1 MPPVSLQ
8 PPLLLQGALRRVT
21 AQLLPRRLPP
31 PKSTTSRTFSHL
43 PSLRPTLATPSP
55 IFRAPNISSTPSTT
69 AAAATMLASTP
80 TGEVLDVVAKSSVTS
95 HPALAGCGS
104 QIRCGPRPTMS
115 GASRLIQKRRHGFLA
130 RKRSRTGRNIL
141 KRRMAKGRK
150 KLSHG

>member
-1 MPPVSLQ
+1 MASVSLQ
-8 PPLLLQGALRRVT
+8 SPLLRGALRRAT
-21 AQLLPRRLPP
+21 TQQLPHRLLAPT
-31 PKSTTSRTFSHL
+31 KSIAARTFSHL
-43 PSLRPTLATPSP
+43 PSLRPTLAAPSP
-55 IFRAPNISSTPSTT
+55 IFRAPNTIHSTPSATST
-69 AAAATMLASTP
+69 TMLASTP
-80 TGEVLDVVAKSSVTS
+80 TGGVLDVVAKASVTS

-104 QIRCGPRPTMS
+104 QIRCGPRPTLS

>member
-1 MPPVSLQ
+1 MASVSVQ
-8 PPLLLQGALRRVT
+8 SPLLRAGLRRAT
-21 AQLLPRRLPP
+21 AQLFPRRLPAP
-31 PKSTTSRTFSHL
+31 TKPTAARTFSHL
-43 PSLRPTLATPSP
+43 PSLRPTIIPPSP
-55 IFRAPNISSTPSTT
+55 IFRTSNNMMNNGTPVST
-69 AAAATMLASTP
+69 ALASTP

-115 GASRLIQKRRHGFLA
+115 GASRLLQKRRHGFLA

>member
-1 MPPVSLQ
+1 MMNNGTPVS
-8 PPLLLQGALRRVT
+8 T
-21 AQLLPRRLPP
+21 A
-31 PKSTTSRTFSHL
+31 
-43 PSLRPTLATPSP
+43 
-55 IFRAPNISSTPSTT
+55 
-69 AAAATMLASTP
+69 LASTP

-115 GASRLIQKRRHGFLA
+115 GASRLLQKRRHGFLA